1 MPHLLDRPIWS
12 ALATRHAEFALGN
25 EVARRYPASI
35 APFVS
40 SRDEGAASLD
50 ALAELVRPDESVI
63 ILQVDDVLLPAELA
77 AVSTAAGVQMLLAR
91 PPDRVSDDRVQRLT
105 TADAAEMLALAEL
118 TRPGPFSLRALS
130 LGNFWGVKRDGRLV
144 AMAGERMKQPGY
156 TELSGVCSH
165 PQLQGQGL
173 GRLLSSFVTAEI
185 LARGDKP
192 YLHAYATNT
201 VAIELYKSIGFE
213 IRTYVNVAVVRRAM
227 PAHHG
232 VPTS

>member
-12 ALATRHAEFALGN
+12 ALTTRQAELALGD
-25 EVARRYPASI
+25 ERARRYPASI
-35 APFVS
+35 VSFVS
-40 SRDEGAASLD
+40 SRDESAASLD

-63 ILQVDDVLLPAELA
+63 IVQVDDVVLPASLS
-77 AVSTAAGVQMLLAR
+77 AVSTAAGVQMLLTKA
-91 PPDRVSDDRVQRLT
+91 PEKVADDRVQRLT
-105 TADAAEMLALAEL
+105 TADAAEMLALADL
-118 TRPGPFSLRALS
+118 TRPGPFSLRALR
-130 LGNFWGVKRDGRLV
+130 LGDFWGVRRDGRLM

-165 PQLQGQGL
+165 PNVQGQGL
-173 GRLLSSFVTAEI
+173 GRLLSSFVTAQI
-185 LARGDKP
+185 LARGDQP

-227 PAHHG
+227 PADHG
-232 VPTS
+232 VPTA